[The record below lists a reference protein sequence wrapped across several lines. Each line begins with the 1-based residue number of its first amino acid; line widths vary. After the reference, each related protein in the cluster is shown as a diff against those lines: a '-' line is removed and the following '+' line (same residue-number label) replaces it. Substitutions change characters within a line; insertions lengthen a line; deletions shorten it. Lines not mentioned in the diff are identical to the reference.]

1 MAEPRAKPTP
11 RGVAEA
17 DDFAKPGLIEFAAI
31 VLERPGLRDDEPKQD
46 FRLQVDS
53 EREAD

>member
-53 EREAD
+53 DATH